1 MAKFSLVIEGSNGD
15 ELHRETLELEETGFD
30 DEPAARAILQQ
41 RIKTAFLRPD
51 AFVDLNIDHG
61 TFVIGAGFWS
71 KKGRFSLAQIG

>member
-1 MAKFSLVIEGSNGD
+1 MAKFSLVIEGANGD
-15 ELHRETLELEETGFD
+15 ELHAETFELEAAELD
-30 DEPAARAILQQ
+30 AVPAARSLLQQ

-51 AFVDLNIDHG
+51 AFVDLDIDHG